1 MVTERK
7 VVFEEEV
14 PYLTGRAWEVK
25 KGQYIRVS
33 GRHTVDFVAFNLHN
47 LQERMDTARTKT
59 NQLKLFITK
68 GDVLYS
74 KDNVVMLTITEDTWR
89 WHHDIVI
96 GMCSRKK
103 FEMSFLNPAQVKRRS
118 YGQDKPSY
126 GWEKWE
132 DLPPRGCWE
141 NLVIALEP
149 WNISKWDIPSPLNLF
164 QNMRIDGET
173 GRMWYD
179 HKTLEE
185 AEPDAMVELRAEM
198 DLLVAATNDV
208 DGPEPFRVQIYEE

>member
-7 VVFEEEV
+7 VVYEEEV

-25 KGQYIRVS
+25 KGQYMRVI
-33 GRHTVDFVAFNLHN
+33 GRHTIDLVAFNLHN

-74 KDNVVMLTITEDTWR
+74 KDNNVMLTITEDTWR

-118 YGQDKPSY
+118 FGQDKPSY
-126 GWEKWE
+126 GWQNWE

-141 NLVIALEP
+141 NLTQALMP
-149 WNISKWDIPSPLNLF
+149 WNITKWDVPNPFNIFWNTK
-164 QNMRIDGET
+164 IDGDT
-173 GRMWYD
+173 GELFFD
-179 HKTLEE
+179 HKKLDDN
-185 AEPDAMVELRAEM
+185 EPDAMIEMRAEM
-198 DLLVAATNDV
+198 DLLVAGANDI
-208 DGPEPFRVQIYEE
+208 DGPEPFRFQISEG

>member
-1 MVTERK
+1 MVTSRK
-7 VVFEEEV
+7 SVFEEEI
-14 PYLTGRAWEVK
+14 PYLTGRAWELK
-25 KGQYIRVS
+25 KGQHIRIMA
-33 GRHTVDFVAFNLHN
+33 RHTVDFVVFSLNNLN
-47 LQERMDTARTKT
+47 ERFDQARTKT
-59 NQLKLFITK
+59 NQLKIFITK
-68 GDVLYS
+68 GDVLFS
-74 KDNVVMLTITEDTWR
+74 KDNNIMMTILEDTWK
-89 WHHDIVI
+89 WHHDMQK
-96 GMCSRKK
+96 GTCSRKR
-103 FEMSFLNPAQVKRRS
+103 FELTYQGVIKHENWPGERTGNP
-118 YGQDKPSY
+118 YG
-126 GWEKWE
+126 KWE

-141 NLVIALEP
+141 NLAIALEP

-208 DGPEPFRVQIYEE
+208 DGPEPFRVQIY